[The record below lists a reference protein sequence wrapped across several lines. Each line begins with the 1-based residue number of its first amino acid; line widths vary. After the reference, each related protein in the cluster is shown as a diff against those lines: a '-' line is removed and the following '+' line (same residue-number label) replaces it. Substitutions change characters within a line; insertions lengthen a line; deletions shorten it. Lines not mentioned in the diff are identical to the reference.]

1 MAVHIYTQTVHRT
14 TQIQTNVEECGPCPV
29 FAKFY
34 PAMEKARKN
43 LSQSKKTLSQVK
55 KNLSQSKVFAILDF
69 YNFILAIDTTVQNN
83 DNEISLH
90 FKPMRL
96 IFMNYSV

>member
-1 MAVHIYTQTVHRT
+1 MLKMQRDLAVVI
-14 TQIQTNVEECGPCPV
+14 
-29 FAKFY
+29 
-34 PAMEKARKN
+34 
-43 LSQSKKTLSQVK
+43 
-55 KNLSQSKVFAILDF
+55 
-69 YNFILAIDTTVQNN
+69 NN